1 MALAKA
7 ASQPGREA
15 GRQARRQGVAEP
27 TAPLFTPSF
36 TTNNAAEGKE
46 GEEGGKC
53 ASLLLQGAYSLGFK

>member
-15 GRQARRQGVAEP
+15 GRQASRQGVAEP

-46 GEEGGKC
+46 GEGGGEMC
-53 ASLLLQGAYSLGFK
+53 IFAFTGGI